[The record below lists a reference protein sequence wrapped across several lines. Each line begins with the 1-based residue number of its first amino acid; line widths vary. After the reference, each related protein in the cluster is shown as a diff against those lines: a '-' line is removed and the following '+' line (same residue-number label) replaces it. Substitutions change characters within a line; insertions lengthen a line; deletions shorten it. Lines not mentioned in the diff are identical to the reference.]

1 MPPRRGRI
9 LPFPPPRGLAPAGGP
24 PPRPRPAGVV
34 ATLSIDAKEVAR
46 LVARDLADEWVNGL
60 IADHQR
66 RSGTPSSREP
76 IPCGA
81 PRRHPPHAAC
91 RSTGLL
97 ANGRCRWHQGPKAMP
112 TT

>member
-1 MPPRRGRI
+1 MPPRRPRI
-9 LPFPPPRGLAPAGGP
+9 LPFPPPRGSAPLGGP

-46 LVARDLADEWVNGL
+46 LVALDLAHEWVSEL
-60 IADHQR
+60 IAAQHR
-66 RSGTPSSREP
+66 RSGTPASRTP

-81 PRRHPPHAAC
+81 PRRHPPHAPC
-91 RSTGLL
+91 RGTGRL
-97 ANGRCRWHQGPKAMP
+97 ANGRCRWHQGPRAMP